1 MTPVFKAV
9 AHPWQCDVLEHL
21 TTRYYIAIFDDASY
35 HYLYR
40 LFGWNGNKDAEGRLA
55 WVDARHTI
63 SYLAE
68 VSAGDLLEVSAA
80 IAKIGDKSITV
91 NYEMKRLADGE
102 VVAKLECINVLFDLT
117 QRAAARIPDT
127 LRHRAEKHL

>member
-1 MTPVFKAV
+1 VTPVLQAV

-21 TTRYYIAIFDDASY
+21 TTRYYVAIFDDASY
-35 HYLYR
+35 HYLFR

-55 WVDARHTI
+55 WVDVKHTV

-68 VSAGDLLEVSAA
+68 VSAGDLLEVSARLT
-80 IAKIGDKSITV
+80 KIGGKSITI

-102 VVAKLECINVLFDLT
+102 VVAKLESISVLFDLT
-117 QRAAARIPDT
+117 QRAAARIPDN
-127 LRHRAEKHL
+127 LRKLAESQL

>member
-21 TTRYYIAIFDDASY
+21 TTRYYVAIFDDASY
-35 HYLYR
+35 HYLHR
-40 LFGWNGNKDAEGRLA
+40 LFGWNGSKDAEGKLA
-55 WVDARHTI
+55 WVDVRHTI

-68 VSAGDLLEVSAA
+68 VSAGDLLEVSGA
-80 IAKIGDKSITV
+80 IAKIGDKSITI
-91 NYEMKRLADGE
+91 NYEMKRLADSE

-117 QRAAARIPDT
+117 QRTAARIPDA
-127 LRHRAEKHL
+127 LRHLAEKHM

>member
-1 MTPVFKAV
+1 MTPVFQAV

-21 TTRYYIAIFDDASY
+21 TTRFYVAIFDDASY

-40 LFGWNGNKDAEGRLA
+40 LFGWNGNKDAEGKLA

-68 VSAGDLLEVSAA
+68 VTAGDLLEVSAA
-80 IAKIGDKSITV
+80 IAKIGEKSITID
-91 NYEMKRLADGE
+91 YEMKRLADGA
-102 VVAKLECINVLFDLT
+102 VVAKLESINVLFDLT

-127 LRHRAEKHL
+127 LRHRAEKHA

>member
-21 TTRYYIAIFDDASY
+21 TTRHYVAIFDDASY
-35 HYLYR
+35 HYLYG
-40 LFGWNGNKDAEGRLA
+40 LFGWNGNKDAEGKLA

-68 VSAGDLLEVSAA
+68 VSAGDLLEVSAG
-80 IAKIGDKSITV
+80 IAKIGGKSITI

-102 VVAKLECINVLFDLT
+102 VVAKLESISVLFDLT
-117 QRAAARIPDT
+117 QRAAVRIPDS
-127 LRHRAEKHL
+127 LRQLADSQR

>member
-21 TTRYYIAIFDDASY
+21 TTRHYVAIFDDASY

-55 WVDARHTI
+55 WVDVKHTV

-68 VSAGDLLEVSAA
+68 VSAGDLLEVVSHPRQPRRQAA
-80 IAKIGDKSITV
+80 PLVHEGGYDARVEFDDGSRGRRFGDP
-91 NYEMKRLADGE
+91 E
-102 VVAKLECINVLFDLT
+102 
-117 QRAAARIPDT
+117 
-127 LRHRAEKHL
+127 